1 MEWSLVFLDV
11 GWDATSVL
19 DFANVTFS
27 VIVRPDDGTT
37 ASTAGDRKKQR

>member
-19 DFANVTFS
+19 DFANVSFA
-27 VIVRPDDGTT
+27 VVEHPYVHPTT
-37 ASTAGDRKKQR
+37 QRESE